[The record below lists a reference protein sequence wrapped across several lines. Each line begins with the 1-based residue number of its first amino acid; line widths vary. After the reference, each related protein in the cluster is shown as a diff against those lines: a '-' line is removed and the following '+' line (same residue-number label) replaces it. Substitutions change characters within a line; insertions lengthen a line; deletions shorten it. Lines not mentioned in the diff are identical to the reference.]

1 MERRA
6 SNPSRE
12 LLTQRS
18 AAARARTTNRD
29 IYLPGVDGRSTVAR
43 RYHDITIAV
52 ISDQGGLDN
61 MSELRLHLCKRAAAV
76 NTMIEQLEARLVAGE
91 PIDQDK
97 YVSLIQASIRLSN
110 TLGLNRRTK
119 KVLSPRD
126 YLASQTNGYAEDE
139 DEDEASTPRRVIRS
153 RVIEHD
159 DGEDD
164 DD

>member
-6 SNPSRE
+6 SNASRE

-76 NTMIEQLEARLVAGE
+76 NTLIEQMEARIVAGE
-91 PIDQDK
+91 PIEQDK

-110 TLGLNRRTK
+110 TLGLNRK
-119 KVLSPRD
+119 AKAVPDLDD
-126 YLASQTNGYAEDE
+126 YLRSKGY
-139 DEDEASTPRRVIRS
+139 STEPTSRRVIRGQ
-153 RVIEHD
+153 VIEHD

>member
-1 MERRA
+1 
-6 SNPSRE
+6 
-12 LLTQRS
+12 
-18 AAARARTTNRD
+18 
-29 IYLPGVDGRSTVAR
+29 VAR

-76 NTMIEQLEARLVAGE
+76 NTLIEQMEARIVAGE

-110 TLGLNRRTK
+110 TLGLNRK
-119 KVLSPRD
+119 AKAVPDLDD
-126 YLASQTNGYAEDE
+126 YLRSKGY
-139 DEDEASTPRRVIRS
+139 STEPQSRRVIRGQ
-153 RVIEHD
+153 VIEPD
-159 DGEDD
+159 EDD